1 MRSQVTWRTRR
12 PWTERTQVPQE
23 IERSE
28 KSQSV
33 SQSDV
38 REVEPVD
45 FSETLPRSY
54 SYSTASVRRTVL
66 YSVPDTGSGY
76 VQMSPLA
83 LRGRGRWPCSCGRGE
98 PRDAARARTGPLSLR
113 PALNARAATTAG
125 SARRTTTRSRTSVT
139 LRRPTSSSSV
149 DLPLSLPNRPPT
161 AHSLIT

>member
-1 MRSQVTWRTRR
+1 MWRTRR

-54 SYSTASVRRTVL
+54 SYSTSTRAENGTVFR
-66 YSVPDTGSGY
+66 GWGY
-76 VQMSPLA
+76 
-83 LRGRGRWPCSCGRGE
+83 R
-98 PRDAARARTGPLSLR
+98 
-113 PALNARAATTAG
+113 
-125 SARRTTTRSRTSVT
+125 
-139 LRRPTSSSSV
+139 
-149 DLPLSLPNRPPT
+149 
-161 AHSLIT
+161 